1 MAYIGLRLRWI
12 ACIRR
17 HPPERRPCI
26 WPLHSYVSGGL
37 HVLGAIHLRGD
48 ILAARARRTQLAGRR
63 PQVELAGRRTQLIT
77 SQVDCM
83 Y

>member
-17 HPPERRPCI
+17 HPPERRPYI
-26 WPLHSYVSGGL
+26 WPLYSYISGGL
-37 HVLGAIHLRGD
+37 HVLGAIHLSGD
-48 ILAARARRTQLAGRR
+48 
-63 PQVELAGRRTQLIT
+63 LIYGLYKVT